1 MTIMK
6 RDGLILQCSRAHT
19 GGFLRQH
26 STDGTV
32 MLASGVS
39 SLACRKLCW
48 PKAPALTAQLRWMS
62 RRPVSSDIAQRV
74 KYRAGRYRTIF
85 DDLRQSRTI
94 LDDTRR
100 YRTVSSAT
108 RRWYYPISPASARIL
123 LCGIVQYRTV
133 SSGNVQIINMAVI
146 KTLFLHHQLRVRC
159 WKWTMKKNVVSVRC
173 QCTGNH
179 RRRSCEGSRVR
190 TLVKFC

>member
-48 PKAPALTAQLRWMS
+48 PKAPAITAQQRWMS

-74 KYRAGRYRTIF
+74 QYRAGRYRTVF
-85 DDLRQSRTI
+85 DDLRRYQTKPDDIGRHQAISDSI
-94 LDDTRR
+94 LCYQTMILSDIARFC
-100 YRTVSSAT
+100 
-108 RRWYYPISPASARIL
+108 PASYCA
-123 LCGIVQYRTV
+123 V
-133 SSGNVQIINMAVI
+133 SSGNVQIIVQI
-146 KTLFLHHQLRVRC
+146 SSIQY
-159 WKWTMKKNVVSVRC
+159 
-173 QCTGNH
+173 
-179 RRRSCEGSRVR
+179 GSY
-190 TLVKFC
+190 